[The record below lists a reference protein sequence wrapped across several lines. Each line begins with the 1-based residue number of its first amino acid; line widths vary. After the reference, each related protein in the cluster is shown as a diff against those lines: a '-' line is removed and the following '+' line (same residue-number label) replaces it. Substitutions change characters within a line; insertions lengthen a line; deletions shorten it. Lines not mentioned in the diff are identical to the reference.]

1 MNRKKAVLCV
11 SLGAFLC
18 LGGCS
23 MAPKYTRP
31 EAPVP
36 AAWPTGA
43 AYDNVQASPGAPAA
57 AGLEWREF
65 FTDERLRQVIE
76 TALKNNRDLRV
87 AALNVER
94 ARAVYGI
101 ARADLLPTIE
111 ATGRG
116 GRQGVPADLS
126 PFGAAGT
133 VSEYNVNLGISSWE
147 IDFFGRIRSLK

>member
-1 MNRKKAVLCV
+1 MKGMKAVLCL
-11 SLGAFLC
+11 SLGGFLF

-23 MAPKYTRP
+23 LTPEYARP

-36 AAWPTGA
+36 AAWPIGA
-43 AYDNVQASPGAPAA
+43 AYDNAPASPGAPPA

-65 FTDERLRQVIE
+65 FTDERLRKVIE
-76 TALKNNRDLRV
+76 TALNNNRDLRDAV
-87 AALNVER
+87 LNVER

-116 GRQGVPADLS
+116 GKQGVPADLS
-126 PFGAAGT
+126 LFGAAGT
-133 VSEYNVNLGISSWE
+133 VSEYNVNVGISSWE
-147 IDFFGRIRSLK
+147 IDFFGRIRSL